1 MLDYTYKQI
10 ESAVRGK
17 LMVPSRRTHFKGR
30 VSLDSRTV
38 QAGDLYIALKGKT
51 FDGHDFIDTA
61 FEKGARF
68 CIAETGSG
76 RKIRRKDPD
85 MIFVESTSQALC
97 RLAGFHRR
105 QKAKPLIAITG
116 SCGKTTTKEMLAHL
130 LSGKYKVL
138 KNIGTENNAVG
149 VPKTLLGWDDE
160 DIAVIEIGTNQI
172 GEIHYLTR
180 LVNPTHGVLTLIGHS
195 HLTGLR
201 SIQGVR
207 REKMSMLE
215 AMEDSATVI
224 YNAEDRNIF
233 HDRLK
238 TLKTIRVG
246 YKKSMNFYADQIHL
260 LDHSI
265 GFRLNGKTRVAV
277 PVLGQHN
284 VLNALL
290 AAGAASCFGVKPADV
305 KERMAAF
312 EAPKGRLRYQES
324 AGIHWIDDSYNS
336 NPSSLK
342 AAIALFRSYPPKG
355 RKILVLGDMLELG
368 PQANAFHREAG
379 QQIAGHS
386 FDLVLTVGQLARRF
400 AEEAVAMGFAK
411 DKIQTFPTSHEA
423 GEYLRTRLVPNDTVL
438 LKGSRGMKMEKVMEL
453 CGARKAVS

>member
-10 ESAVRGK
+10 ELATRGK
-17 LMVPSRRTHFKGR
+17 LMIPSRRTHFKGR

-38 QAGDLYIALKGKT
+38 QQGDLYIALKGKN
-51 FDGHDFIDTA
+51 FDGHDFIDAA
-61 FEKGARF
+61 FEKGARL
-68 CIAETGSG
+68 CIAELSSS

-85 MIFVESTSQALC
+85 MIFVDSTSQALC

-105 QKAKPLIAITG
+105 QKNKPLIAITG

-130 LSGKYKVL
+130 LSAKYKVL
-138 KNIGTENNAVG
+138 KNVGTENNSIG
-149 VPKTLLGWDDE
+149 VPKALLNWDDE

-180 LVNPTHGVLTLIGHS
+180 LVQPTHGVLTLIGHS
-195 HLTGLR
+195 HLAGLR

-224 YNAEDRNIF
+224 YNAEDRNIT

-238 TLKTIRVG
+238 KLKTIRVG
-246 YKKSMNFYADQIHL
+246 YKKTMNFYADQVHL
-260 LDHSI
+260 LDHSV
-265 GFRLNGKTRVAV
+265 GFRMNGKTRVAI

-290 AAGAASCFGVKPADV
+290 ASAAASCFGIKPEDV
-305 KERMAAF
+305 KERMATF
-312 EAPKGRLRYQES
+312 EAPKGRLRYQETN
-324 AGIHWIDDSYNS
+324 GIHWIDDSYNS

-342 AAIALFRSYPPKG
+342 AAIELFRSYPPKG

-379 QQIAGHS
+379 QQIAGFS
-386 FDLVLTVGQLARRF
+386 FDLVLTVGQLGRRF
-400 AEEAVAMGFAK
+400 ADEAVAAGFAK
-411 DKIQTFPTSHEA
+411 DKIQTFVASGEA
-423 GEYLRTRLVPNDTVL
+423 GEYLKGQLRPDDTVL
-438 LKGSRGMKMEKVMEL
+438 LKGSRGMKMEKVMEI
-453 CGARKAVS
+453 CGARKAA